1 VRRGM
6 PCTRHRPR
14 DVRIAVSVSGMS
26 FRAPSRRNIV
36 SAHLAA
42 LLDHAMPCRPPPD
55 CSGIAE
61 LRPRL
66 IRMAL
71 VFWPRVSV

>member
-1 VRRGM
+1 MRRGM

-14 DVRIAVSVSGMS
+14 DVRIAVSVSGCP
-26 FRAPSRRNIV
+26 FGHRRNIV
-36 SAHLAA
+36 SAPLAA
-42 LLDHAMPCRPPPD
+42 LPDHAMPCRAPPD

-66 IRMAL
+66 ITMAL